1 MAQTIDTLEVVFSAD
16 LAPLSS
22 CLMQINAQLMSVKT
36 AGDIADASLKNMAG
50 ALDFGM
56 AALKKDANS
65 AGQAVGMAF
74 SKGLRSKRSAVDAAV
89 QYLTA
94 AALAALRRLLNMGAG
109 AGAQDAGAASMEK
122 FADSDLKKDSGA
134 DGGTGVMDITIPI
147 NVDGIKLG
155 EACVRGLS
163 SATRLT
169 GRSVLNI

>member
-1 MAQTIDTLEVVFSAD
+1 MAQTIDTLEVVFSANR
-16 LAPLSS
+16 APLSG

-36 AGDIADASLKNMAG
+36 ASDIAESSLKSMAN

-56 AALKKDANS
+56 VALKKDAYS
-65 AGQAVGMAF
+65 AGQAVGTAF
-74 SKGLRSKRSAVDAAV
+74 ARGLRSKRGAVDAAV
-89 QYLTA
+89 KYLTS

-109 AGAQDAGAASMEK
+109 SGAQGTGAASMEK
-122 FADSDLKKDSGA
+122 FDTADLKQEKSGDNA
-134 DGGTGVMDITIPI
+134 AGVMDITIPI

-163 SATRLT
+163 SAARIT